1 MHEHFGIEVSET
13 GAVTMAS
20 IEASLRANT
29 RRPRVAAFALAIS
42 VFSVS
47 LLVATAGSA
56 QAVATPV
63 PLGTAGSFAVL
74 AGGGIT
80 NTGPTTIDGDVG
92 TDPTPSIIGQGSITL
107 LGAGAYHQA
116 DAVSLQAQTDLVTA
130 YDNAAGQARDADTG
144 AELGGK
150 TLVPGVYG
158 TDSALGLTGTV
169 TLDGEGNTD
178 GVWVFQAGSLITASS
193 SSVALI
199 NGAQACN
206 VYWQVGSSTTLGTST
221 SFVGTIM
228 SLTTITATTGATIQG
243 RLLARNGAVT
253 LDTNTVS
260 GASCGSAP
268 PTSGTPSSETSIT
281 GQSSI
286 SVSVTETPASPQVA
300 QVPVGSVDTGD
311 GSTARCNGNALGS
324 QFGRLAI
331 EANAPAHLGC
341 RR

>member
-1 MHEHFGIEVSET
+1 
-13 GAVTMAS
+13 MAS
-20 IEASLRANT
+20 IEASPRANT
-29 RRPRVAAFALAIS
+29 RRPAVAASALAIS
-42 VFSVS
+42 VFTVS
-47 LLVATAGSA
+47 LFVATAGNA

-63 PLGTAGSFAVL
+63 PLGTADSFAVL

-130 YDNAAGQARDADTG
+130 YDNAAGQARDADSG

-169 TLDGEGNTD
+169 TLDGQGNTD

-206 VYWQVGSSTTLGTST
+206 VYWQVGSSTALGTST

-260 GASCGSAP
+260 RPSCGTAPPTSAP
-268 PTSGTPSSETSIT
+268 PTSGTPSSETST
-281 GQSSI
+281 TNTSPSETSMTEQSSI
-286 SVSVTETPASPQVA
+286 NVSVTETPASPQVA

-311 GSTARCNGNALGS
+311 GSTARCNANAPGP
-324 QFGRLAI
+324 QFRRLAI